1 MNLFDT
7 EHPKYFMDKFKVTL
21 NYPLYISD
29 NIFAAKEQG
38 KRVLLEMV
46 DTYPKLILGY
56 SGGMDSS
63 FILCCIRDL
72 IDEGKITEDTIE
84 IVQGIFT
91 GGDVILTLDHE
102 RATKFAN
109 SLGFNPRIYKYDIN
123 EKWKD
128 CEDFILKYKL
138 SGMATV
144 VVSYQYLLSMKQDGV
159 VIQHRGP
166 GRYTGLGLGNENLIF
181 SNNWCACDII
191 DNIINFDTWDK
202 DIYSSFITPFR
213 LTSRL
218 INTQPYSFGGTDAEQ
233 NRGMDGRTLVRIQK
247 YLHKY
252 ISYFQCY
259 PEMTEILGKFLTI
272 DWMVWEQHYSHDDI
286 KRLRNFDD
294 MPYKFARVKLPNG
307 ELFTKKHLLNYD
319 EMKEGE
325 K

>member
-1 MNLFDT
+1 MNLFDI
-7 EHPKYFMDKFKVTL
+7 ELPKYFMDEFKVTL

-123 EKWKD
+123 EKWRE
-128 CEDFILKYKL
+128 CEELALTYKL
-138 SGMATV
+138 SGPPTV
-144 VVSYQYLLSMKQDGV
+144 IGIYQILFAMQQDGIVIMNQVTPMLNECRLTTACLSMCSV
-159 VIQHRGP
+159 
-166 GRYTGLGLGNENLIF
+166 F
-181 SNNWCACDII
+181 
-191 DNIINFDTWDK
+191 DNQINFHTWDS
-202 DIYSSFITPFR
+202 DNYSSYITPFR
-213 LTSRL
+213 LNSRKV
-218 INTQPYSFGGTDAEQ
+218 NTQPYMIDMIDSSMH
-233 NRGMDGRTLVRIQK
+233 MDYQSISSLQK
-247 YLHKY
+247 YMHLY
-252 ISYFQCY
+252 MVYLQCY
-259 PEMTEILGKFLTI
+259 PEMMEILGKFGTI
-272 DWMVWEQHYSHDDI
+272 NWELWRQKYFNENI
-286 KRLRNFDD
+286 MRLLELNR
-294 MPYKFARVKLPNG
+294 MPYNVTNVQLPNG
-307 ELFTKKHLLNYD
+307 ELFTEKHLINYD
-319 EMKEGE
+319 EMKKGE
-325 K
+325 Q